1 MTMNTI
7 PIDRISCNYF
17 LNPSFEK
24 TEYSDKLD
32 IVAANARYP
41 GIVWNWI
48 AADRIITVTSQC
60 PTGRLNCLFCR
71 LVKDNVEVNIETRD
85 HSLLWPEFPRQFLS
99 QRASYAGKSTLLIL
113 SLPQLAHYVLI
124 SHNTFKLLVTTHV
137 HTQNVMDFDDTS
149 HGDWC
154 YSLWNIRIIF
164 YSAGTQDILGDWGKC
179 FHGITSPCI

>member
-7 PIDRISCNYF
+7 PIDRISCNSF
-17 LNPSFEK
+17 TNPSFEK
-24 TEYSDKLD
+24 QEYSDKLD
-32 IVAANARYP
+32 IVAAITRYP

-48 AADRIITVTSQC
+48 AADRIITVTSQW

-85 HSLLWPEFPRQFLS
+85 HGLLWPEFRRQFLS

-113 SLPQLAHYVLI
+113 SLPQLAHYVLS
-124 SHNTFKLLVTTHV
+124 SHIRQFFNTFKLLVTTHV
-137 HTQNVMDFDDTS
+137 HTQNVMDFNDTS

-154 YSLWNIRIIF
+154 YSLWNIGIIF
-164 YSAGTQDILGDWGKC
+164 YSEKV
-179 FHGITSPCI
+179 SME